1 MSLLVKPNSNTPFG
15 VSQRIIRENKGWKW
29 LEILLSLL
37 QWLYLQHIFFQD
49 VKNPFLDIY
58 MRNGESLNRI
68 FTQIEIVV
76 ERSPKEWNCKF

>member
-37 QWLYLQHIFFQD
+37 QRLYLQHIFFQD

-58 MRNGESLNRI
+58 MRNRESLNRI

-76 ERSPKEWNCKF
+76 ERSPIEWNCKF

>member
-58 MRNGESLNRI
+58 MLNGESLNRI

-76 ERSPKEWNCKF
+76 ERSPNEWNCKF

>member
-49 VKNPFLDIY
+49 VKNPFFGYLHAQWRVTKMNFYTDQDSC
-58 MRNGESLNRI
+58 RKV
-68 FTQIEIVV
+68 T
-76 ERSPKEWNCKF
+76 